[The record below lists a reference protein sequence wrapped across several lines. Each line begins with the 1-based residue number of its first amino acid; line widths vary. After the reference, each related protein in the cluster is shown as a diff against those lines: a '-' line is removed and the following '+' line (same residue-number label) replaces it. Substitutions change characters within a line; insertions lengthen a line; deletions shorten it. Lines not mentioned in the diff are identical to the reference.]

1 MEHKKLENIIF
12 DGEKLTIL
20 DQTLLPSE
28 IKYIDIPDSH
38 ALYEA
43 IKFLRVR
50 GAPAIGIAAAYG
62 YYIEAA
68 SNLKKGGAADFES
81 RMESVRDLLISA
93 RPTAVNLSWAVN
105 RMHNVM
111 LKNKAQNADRLL
123 ETLRNE
129 AITIHNDDKKN
140 NLRISEYG
148 LTLLKDGF
156 GVLTHC
162 NAGPLAT
169 SGYGTALGPL
179 ILGTERGMKF
189 HVFADE
195 TRPLLQGARLTSLEL
210 MSANVDVTLIC
221 DSMANQVMKEGR
233 INAVF
238 TGADRI
244 ASNGDAANKIGTNSV
259 AVLAGYYGIP
269 FYMLAPLSTVDMNC
283 VCGDDIVIE
292 QRAPE
297 EITQLHY
304 KKRMAPENVKIYNP
318 AFDVTP
324 HELIKGI
331 VTEEGIIHP
340 PFNENLK
347 AAFERAEK
355 RKIENR

>member
-1 MEHKKLENIIF
+1 MNSKKLENIIF
-12 DGEKLTIL
+12 DGEKLTVL

-28 IKYIDIPDSH
+28 VKYIDIPDAA

-43 IKFLRVR
+43 IKSLRVR
-50 GAPAIGIAAAYG
+50 GAPAIGISAAYG
-62 YYIEAA
+62 YYIEAV
-68 SNLKKGGAADFES
+68 SNSDKPDFES

-105 RMHNVM
+105 RMHN
-111 LKNKAQNADRLL
+111 LLIKNKDFGKDKLL
-123 ETLRNE
+123 DALRNE
-129 AITIHNDDKKN
+129 AINIHNDDKRN
-140 NLRISEYG
+140 NLRISEAG

-179 ILGTERGMKF
+179 ILGSERGMKF

-210 MSANVDVTLIC
+210 ISAGVDVTLIC

-244 ASNGDAANKIGTNSV
+244 ASNGDAANKIGTNSI
-259 AVLAGYYGIP
+259 AVLADYYGIP
-269 FYMLAPLSTVDMNC
+269 FYMLAPLSTVDMDC
-283 VCGDDIVIE
+283 VCGNDIIIE
-292 QRAPE
+292 QRALE

-304 KKRMAPENVKIYNP
+304 KKRMAPEGVKVYNP

-331 VTEEGIIHP
+331 VTEEGIIRP
-340 PFNENLK
+340 PFSENLK
-347 AAFERAEK
+347 AAFEHARQ
-355 RKIENR
+355 RKNG

>member
-1 MEHKKLENIIF
+1 MDSKKLENIIF
-12 DGEKLTIL
+12 DGEKLTVL

-28 IKYIDIPDSH
+28 VKYIDIPD
-38 ALYEA
+38 ARTLYEA

-50 GAPAIGIAAAYG
+50 GAPAIGISAAYG

-68 SNLKKGGAADFES
+68 ANSDKPDFES
-81 RMESVRDLLISA
+81 RMERVRDFLISA

-105 RMHNVM
+105 RMHNV
-111 LKNKAQNADRLL
+111 LIKNKDL
-123 ETLRNE
+123 ETDKLLNSLRNE
-129 AITIHNDDKKN
+129 AVKIHNDDKQN
-140 NLRISEYG
+140 NFRISKAG

-210 MSANVDVTLIC
+210 MSAGVDVTLIC

-244 ASNGDAANKIGTNSV
+244 ASNGDAANKIGTNSI
-259 AVLAGYYGIP
+259 AVLADYYGIP
-269 FYMLAPLSTVDMNC
+269 FYMLAPLSTVDMDC

-304 KKRMAPENVKIYNP
+304 KKRMAPEGVKVYNP

-331 VTEEGIIHP
+331 VTEEGIIRP

-347 AAFERAEK
+347 AAFERARQ
-355 RKIENR
+355 RKNG

>member
-1 MEHKKLENIIF
+1 MNSKKLENIIF
-12 DGEKLTIL
+12 DGEKLTLL

-28 IKYIDIPDSH
+28 IRYIDIPD
-38 ALYEA
+38 ARTLYEA
-43 IKFLRVR
+43 IKSLRVR

-62 YYIEAA
+62 YYIESAA
-68 SNLKKGGAADFES
+68 GIGKPDFEKH
-81 RMESVRDLLISA
+81 MENVRDFLISA

-105 RMHNVM
+105 RMHNV
-111 LKNKAQNADRLL
+111 LLENKALEADRLL
-123 ETLRNE
+123 NRLRNE
-129 AITIHNDDKKN
+129 AVQIHNEDRQN
-140 NLRISEYG
+140 NLRISEAG
-148 LTLLKDGF
+148 LSLLKDGF

-189 HVFADE
+189 HVYADE

-210 MSANVDVTLIC
+210 MRAGADVTLIC

-244 ASNGDAANKIGTNSV
+244 SSNGDAANKIGTNAL

-269 FYMLAPLSTVDMNC
+269 FYMLAPLSTVDMAC
-283 VCGDDIVIE
+283 GCGDDIVIE
-292 QRAPE
+292 QRGPE

-304 KKRMAPENVKIYNP
+304 KKRMAPEGVKVYNP

-324 HELIKGI
+324 HALIKGI
-331 VTEEGIIHP
+331 VTEEGIIRP
-340 PFNENLK
+340 PFTENLK
-347 AAFERAEK
+347 AAFERAEE
-355 RKIENR
+355 RKSRR